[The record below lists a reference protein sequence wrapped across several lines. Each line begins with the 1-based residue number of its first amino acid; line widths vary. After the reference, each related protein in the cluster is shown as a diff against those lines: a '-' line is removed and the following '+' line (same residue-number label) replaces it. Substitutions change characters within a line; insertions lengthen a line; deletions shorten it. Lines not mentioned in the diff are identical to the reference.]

1 MAEQGALRVLIGLLG
16 AMLATQALA
25 VEPKGSSVELYRYV
39 DDKGG
44 IVIDRQ
50 GVPSEYIG
58 KGYEVLN
65 DQGRVIRVV
74 PPAPTPAEIQQ
85 RKADAA
91 RANSDAQLLRLYTSV
106 QDVDL
111 ARDRKLTELDA
122 LSSVSKGNLQAL
134 KSQHATLQ
142 ARAADQER
150 AGRQVPAELEAQLS
164 DLRDEERRLEQDI
177 NRYQQLREQAI
188 ASFAADRARVAQ
200 LLGASH

>member
-1 MAEQGALRVLIGLLG
+1 MAEQGTLRVLIGLLG
-16 AMLATQALA
+16 VMLAGHALA
-25 VEPKGSSVELYRYV
+25 VEPKGSSVEMYRYV
-39 DDKGG
+39 DEKGG

-74 PPAPTPAEIQQ
+74 PPAPTAAEIQQ

-91 RANSDAQLLRLYTSV
+91 RASSDAQLLRLYTSV
-106 QDVDL
+106 SDVDL

-134 KSQHATLQ
+134 KSQQATLQ

-164 DLRDEERRLEQDI
+164 NLRDEQKRLDQDI
-177 NRYQQLREQAI
+177 GRYQQLREQAV

>member
-1 MAEQGALRVLIGLLG
+1 
-16 AMLATQALA
+16 MLATQALA

-106 QDVDL
+106 KDVDL

-164 DLRDEERRLEQDI
+164 DLRDEEKRLEQDI

>member
-44 IVIDRQ
+44 LVVDRQ

-58 KGYEVLN
+58 QGYEVLN

-106 QDVDL
+106 KDVDL

-164 DLRDEERRLEQDI
+164 DLRDEEKRLEQDI